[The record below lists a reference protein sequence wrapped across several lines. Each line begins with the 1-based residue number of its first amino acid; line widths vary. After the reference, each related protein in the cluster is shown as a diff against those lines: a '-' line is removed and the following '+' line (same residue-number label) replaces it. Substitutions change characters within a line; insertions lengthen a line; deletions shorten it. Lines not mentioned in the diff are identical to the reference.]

1 MPDNEEGAAMSSTSG
16 TGCLSV
22 PGAAALLPPPPFD
35 FSNTGEWPS
44 WIQCF
49 EDYMFAAGLYQAQ
62 EEVKVRT
69 LLYCMGPK
77 ARTIL
82 VSTCKEEGVPKT
94 FQQVKSTL
102 DDYFIHP
109 VNEVYE
115 SARFHRRA
123 QAAEETVDEFYTALC
138 NMVKKCNYRSA
149 EVQERLVRDRFV
161 VGLRDS
167 PLSDLLCR
175 IPKLT
180 LAEALIQVRQ
190 YEDAEKEKRAREN
203 QGQSR
208 HEEPNVLNIDATDV
222 TRLPGERK
230 REGSCQYCGRGQHRR
245 LDCPAR
251 RAVCHYCKKMGHF
264 REVCRARK
272 KSKNATLD
280 TPHLEEVEDRT
291 DRARFTRLAVNGHWV
306 RFKID
311 SGAEVTVV
319 PEDLPWVPELLDPE
333 DVSLTGPGGQALQ
346 IRGSFSATLT
356 WKDRTAQQRVYVLS
370 SLSTPL

>member
-1 MPDNEEGAAMSSTSG
+1 MSSTSG
-16 TGCLSV
+16 TGCFSV

-35 FSNTGEWPS
+35 FSNTGEWPP

-49 EDYMFAAGLYQAQ
+49 EDYIFAAGLYQAQ

-123 QAAEETVDEFYTALC
+123 QAAEEPVDEFYTALC
-138 NMVKKCNYRSA
+138 NMVKKCNYRSV

-180 LAEALIQVRQ
+180 LAEALIQARQ

-203 QGQSR
+203 KGQSR

-230 REGSCQYCGRGQHRR
+230 REEGSCQYCGRGQHRR

-280 TPHLEEVEDRT
+280 TLHLEEVEDRT

-346 IRGSFSATLT
+346 VRGSFSATLT

-370 SLSTPL
+370 SLSTPLL